1 LNLQRIEEPNGKVFR
16 LGSSISWKIKSN
28 GGFMALIYEELT
40 KELRQCVYD
49 VHNALGTGYDEETY
63 HQAMIIRVEK
73 SGVPVRSKEKRFI
86 EHRGEKVHEF
96 ELDLIADDKVIF
108 ELKALQSDFL
118 QPNLVQIISYLKLW
132 QKQLGLLVNFGLPKA
147 KIKRI
152 PFSEK
157 AKKKTENYDYI
168 KNILAPADREHL
180 RNLREAI
187 LTVFEM
193 HGLGY
198 GESIYQELIL
208 AELRHRK
215 ITYAPKTII
224 PVEYEG
230 RIIRNF
236 EMNLPVIEGRFILG
250 ITALQKQIEFYDIAR
265 IQTYLRALNLQIGL
279 LVNFGKKEL
288 QITGVRA

>member
-1 LNLQRIEEPNGKVFR
+1 
-16 LGSSISWKIKSN
+16 
-28 GGFMALIYEELT
+28 MALIYEELT

-96 ELDLIADDKVIF
+96 ELDLIVDDKVIF
-108 ELKALQSDFL
+108 ELKAQQTDFL

-157 AKKKTENYDYI
+157 
-168 KNILAPADREHL
+168 
-180 RNLREAI
+180 
-187 LTVFEM
+187 
-193 HGLGY
+193 
-198 GESIYQELIL
+198 
-208 AELRHRK
+208 
-215 ITYAPKTII
+215 
-224 PVEYEG
+224 
-230 RIIRNF
+230 
-236 EMNLPVIEGRFILG
+236 
-250 ITALQKQIEFYDIAR
+250 
-265 IQTYLRALNLQIGL
+265 
-279 LVNFGKKEL
+279 GKKENREL
-288 QITGVRA
+288 RLHQKYSCAGRSRTFTEFERGNFSGI

>member
-1 LNLQRIEEPNGKVFR
+1 
-16 LGSSISWKIKSN
+16 
-28 GGFMALIYEELT
+28 MALLYEELT
-40 KELRQCVYD
+40 RELRRCVFE

-63 HQAMIIRVEK
+63 HQAMNIRVEK
-73 SGVPVRSKEKRFI
+73 SGIAFRSQEIRFV
-86 EHRGEKVHEF
+86 EHRGEKVDEF
-96 ELDLIADDKVIF
+96 KLDMIADDKVVL
-108 ELKALQSDFL
+108 ELKSLHSDFL
-118 QPNLVQIISYLKLW
+118 QPNFVQILSYLKLW

-157 AKKKTENYDYI
+157 GKKKSENYDYI
-168 KNILAPADREHL
+168 KGILAPADREHL
-180 RNLREAI
+180 KNLREAI

-198 GESIYQELIL
+198 GESVCQHLVL
-208 AELRHRK
+208 AELRHREIK
-215 ITYAPKTII
+215 YEPKTII

-230 RIIRNF
+230 RPIRNF
-236 EMNLPVIEGRFILG
+236 EMNLPIIAGRFILG
-250 ITALQKQIEFYDIAR
+250 VTALQKHIEFYDIAKM
-265 IQTYLRALNLQIGL
+265 QTYLRALHLQIGL